1 MRYIKLLVWV
11 LVGVLLVVFALG
23 NNQTVQVYLFPNIFS
38 NTLIARSIF
47 PMPLFIIVYLVLLI
61 GVIFGFIFE
70 YFRQYK
76 YRLNLR
82 KYKKEVNSLRAE
94 VQELKS
100 KTANVDLKILN
111 KFETTCFLNVSQFQF
126 K

>member
-1 MRYIKLLVWV
+1 MRYIKLLAWI
-11 LVGVLLVVFALG
+11 LVGVLLIIFALG

-38 NTLIARSIF
+38 NTLIARYIF

-61 GVIFGFIFE
+61 GVIFGFVFE

-82 KYKKEVNSLRAE
+82 KYKRELNSLRAE

-100 KTANVDLKILN
+100 RTANVDLNILN
-111 KFETTCFLNVSQFQF
+111 KLN
-126 K
+126 

>member
-11 LVGVLLVVFALG
+11 LVGVLLIIFALG
-23 NNQTVQVYLFPNIFS
+23 NNQTVQVYLFPDIFS
-38 NTLIARSIF
+38 NTLIDRSIF

-61 GVIFGFIFE
+61 GVIFGFVFE

-82 KYKKEVNSLRAE
+82 KYKKEINSLRVE

-111 KFETTCFLNVSQFQF
+111 KLD
-126 K
+126 

>member
-1 MRYIKLLVWV
+1 MRYIKLLAWI
-11 LVGVLLVVFALG
+11 LVGVLLVIFALG

-38 NTLIARSIF
+38 NTLIARYIF

-61 GVIFGFIFE
+61 GVIFGFVFE

-82 KYKKEVNSLRAE
+82 KYKRELNSLRAE

-100 KTANVDLKILN
+100 RTANVDLRILN
-111 KFETTCFLNVSQFQF
+111 KLN
-126 K
+126 

>member
-1 MRYIKLLVWV
+1 MRYIKLLAWI
-11 LVGVLLVVFALG
+11 LVGVLLIIFALG

-61 GVIFGFIFE
+61 GVIFGFVFE
-70 YFRQYK
+70 YLRQYK

-82 KYKKEVNSLRAE
+82 KYKKEMNSLRAE

-100 KTANVDLKILN
+100 RTANVDMKILN
-111 KFETTCFLNVSQFQF
+111 KLE
-126 K
+126 

>member
-1 MRYIKLLVWV
+1 MRYIKLLAWI
-11 LVGVLLVVFALG
+11 LVGVLLVIFALG

-38 NTLIARSIF
+38 NTWIARSIF

-61 GVIFGFIFE
+61 GVIFGFVFE

-111 KFETTCFLNVSQFQF
+111 KLD
-126 K
+126 

>member
-1 MRYIKLLVWV
+1 MRYIKLLAWI
-11 LVGVLLVVFALG
+11 LVGVLLIIFALG

-47 PMPLFIIVYLVLLI
+47 PMPLFIIVYVVLLI
-61 GVIFGFIFE
+61 GVIFGFVFE

-82 KYKKEVNSLRAE
+82 KYKKEMNSLRAE

-100 KTANVDLKILN
+100 RTANVDLRHI
-111 KFETTCFLNVSQFQF
+111 E
-126 K
+126 

>member
-1 MRYIKLLVWV
+1 MRYVKLLVWV
-11 LVGVLLVVFALG
+11 LVGVLLVIFALG
-23 NNQTVQVYLFPNIFS
+23 NNQTVQVYLFPTFFK

-47 PMPLFIIVYLVLLI
+47 PMPLFIVIYLVLLI

-82 KYKKEVNSLRAE
+82 KYKKEINSLQAK
-94 VQELKS
+94 VQDLKS
-100 KTANVDLKILN
+100 KTDNVDLKILN
-111 KFETTCFLNVSQFQF
+111 KLD
-126 K
+126 

>member
-1 MRYIKLLVWV
+1 MRYIKLLAWI
-11 LVGVLLVVFALG
+11 LVGVLLIIFALG

-38 NTLIARSIF
+38 NTLIARYIF
-47 PMPLFIIVYLVLLI
+47 PMPLFIIVYVVLLI
-61 GVIFGFIFE
+61 GVIFGFVFE

-82 KYKKEVNSLRAE
+82 KYKRELNSLRAE

-100 KTANVDLKILN
+100 RTANVDLKILN
-111 KFETTCFLNVSQFQF
+111 KLD
-126 K
+126 

>member
-1 MRYIKLLVWV
+1 MRYFKLVAWV
-11 LVGVLLVVFALG
+11 LVGLLLFIFALG

-47 PMPLFIIVYLVLLI
+47 PMPLFIIVYVVLLI
-61 GVIFGFIFE
+61 GVIFGFVFE

-82 KYKKEVNSLRAE
+82 KYKKEMNSLRAE

-100 KTANVDLKILN
+100 RTANVDLNILN
-111 KFETTCFLNVSQFQF
+111 KLN
-126 K
+126 

>member
-1 MRYIKLLVWV
+1 MRYIKLLAWI
-11 LVGVLLVVFALG
+11 LVGVLLIIFALG

-47 PMPLFIIVYLVLLI
+47 PMPLFIIVYVVLLI
-61 GVIFGFIFE
+61 GVIFGFVFE

-82 KYKKEVNSLRAE
+82 KYKKEMNSLRAE

-100 KTANVDLKILN
+100 RTANVDLNILN
-111 KFETTCFLNVSQFQF
+111 KLN
-126 K
+126 

>member
-1 MRYIKLLVWV
+1 LRYIKLLVWV
-11 LVGVLLVVFALG
+11 LVGVLLVIFALG
-23 NNQTVQVYLFPNIFS
+23 NNQTVQVYLVPDIFS
-38 NTLIARSIF
+38 NTLIDRSIF

-61 GVIFGFIFE
+61 GVIFGFVFE

-82 KYKKEVNSLRAE
+82 IYKKEINSLRVE

-111 KFETTCFLNVSQFQF
+111 KLD
-126 K
+126 